1 VDILCV
7 AIDSQLQELNHRFSK
22 HAVELLILVPTF
34 NHRVAHEYF
43 IIDDICQLVNK
54 FSLQDF
60 TDLEKEQLKNKTSP
74 L

>member
-22 HAVELLILVPTF
+22 HAVELLILVSTF
-34 NHRVAHEYF
+34 NPRVAHEYF
-43 IIDDICQLVNK
+43 RIDDICQLVNK
-54 FSLQDF
+54 FSSQDF
-60 TDLEKEQLKNKTSP
+60 TDLEKEQLENRTSP